1 MNNTKPTKTKLQENI
16 SIDIPEDTS
25 YEEFAIAVANI
36 LKNDYGKHNFRPF
49 IETLI
54 KNLK

>member
-1 MNNTKPTKTKLQENI
+1 MNTKPTKTKLQENI

>member
-1 MNNTKPTKTKLQENI
+1 MKNKLKQKLQENI
-16 SIDIPEDTS
+16 NIDIPEDTS

-36 LKNDYGKHNFRPF
+36 LKNDYGKHNFRTF
-49 IETLI
+49 IEALI

>member
-1 MNNTKPTKTKLQENI
+1 MNKKPKIKIQENI
-16 SIDIPEDTS
+16 NIDIPEDTS